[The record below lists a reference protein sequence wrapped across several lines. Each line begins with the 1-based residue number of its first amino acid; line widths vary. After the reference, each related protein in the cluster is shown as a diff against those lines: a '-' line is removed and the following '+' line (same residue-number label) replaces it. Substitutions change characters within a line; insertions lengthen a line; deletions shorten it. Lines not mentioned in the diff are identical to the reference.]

1 VFALPAALIQDE
13 IVFLLPKEKKTMLKT
28 NLKRAAGVVLLTVL
42 LAGCSLLPG
51 GEGADLQGE
60 IEAQVAATLT
70 KEAWLGGVESAR
82 QTAVASEEAA
92 QAAEG
97 EQAAEPTQPPPTEAP
112 TPEPSLTPTVTHLM
126 RPGEPLETINSH
138 VTDPSSLG
146 FAAEGHTYGDQYL
159 INRYERPF
167 TAESM
172 EYRGYLDILLTDLK
186 YNSPW
191 VYFIIKLQEDLPAA
205 ADARYAVE
213 FDLDIDGR
221 GEVLVT
227 ALLPPS
233 EEWTTDGVRV
243 LKDIDG
249 DVGGDNP
256 VFSEAPVEGLTG
268 YEVEIFHSG
277 QGDDPDLAW
286 IRRDPEQ
293 PDRVQLAVKD
303 AVIGGTGYLWSVWAD
318 EGVRDPAA
326 RDYNDRWTLSIAGSP
341 IKENQFYPLKEV
353 ALVDST
359 CRSWYG
365 YEPTGAEP
373 GLCQMAGTG
382 KGWKLC
388 ITYNFGAAP
397 YTVCSD
403 VCQEVCPDL
412 PDDGNGMSYTCQP
425 CNMP

>member
-1 VFALPAALIQDE
+1 M
-13 IVFLLPKEKKTMLKT
+13 LPKEKKNMFKT
-28 NLKRAAGVVLLTVL
+28 NLKRAAGVVLLAGL

-51 GEGADLQGE
+51 GDGADLQGE

-97 EQAAEPTQPPPTEAP
+97 EQAAAEPTQPPPTEAP

-146 FAAEGHTYGDQYL
+146 YAAEGHTYGDQYL

-172 EYRGYLDILLTDLK
+172 EYKGYLDILLTDLK

-205 ADARYAVE
+205 GEARYGVE

-233 EEWTTDGVRV
+233 AEWTTAGVRV

-249 DVGGDNP
+249 DVGGENP
-256 VFSEAPVEGLTG
+256 VFSEAPLDGLTG

-286 IRRDPEQ
+286 IRRDPEE
-293 PDRVQLAVKD
+293 PNRVQLAVKD

-326 RDYNDRWTLSIAGSP
+326 RDYNDRWTLSVAGSP

-373 GLCQMAGTG
+373 GLCQMAGSG
-382 KGWKLC
+382 EGWKVC
-388 ITYNFGAAP
+388 FEIQVNDIT
-397 YTVCSD
+397 TLSD
-403 VCQEVCPDL
+403 CYQTCYESCPSL
-412 PDDGNGMSYTCQP
+412 PPTTDRQQFWCEP
-425 CNMP
+425 CKMP

>member
-1 VFALPAALIQDE
+1 L
-13 IVFLLPKEKKTMLKT
+13 
-28 NLKRAAGVVLLTVL
+28 
-42 LAGCSLLPG
+42 
-51 GEGADLQGE
+51 
-60 IEAQVAATLT
+60 
-70 KEAWLGGVESAR
+70 
-82 QTAVASEEAA
+82 
-92 QAAEG
+92 
-97 EQAAEPTQPPPTEAP
+97 
-112 TPEPSLTPTVTHLM
+112 
-126 RPGEPLETINSH
+126 
-138 VTDPSSLG
+138 
-146 FAAEGHTYGDQYL
+146 
-159 INRYERPF
+159 
-167 TAESM
+167 
-172 EYRGYLDILLTDLK
+172 
-186 YNSPW
+186 
-191 VYFIIKLQEDLPAA
+191 
-205 ADARYAVE
+205 
-213 FDLDIDGR
+213 
-221 GEVLVT
+221 
-227 ALLPPS
+227 
-233 EEWTTDGVRV
+233 
-243 LKDIDG
+243 
-249 DVGGDNP
+249 
-256 VFSEAPVEGLTG
+256 EGLTG